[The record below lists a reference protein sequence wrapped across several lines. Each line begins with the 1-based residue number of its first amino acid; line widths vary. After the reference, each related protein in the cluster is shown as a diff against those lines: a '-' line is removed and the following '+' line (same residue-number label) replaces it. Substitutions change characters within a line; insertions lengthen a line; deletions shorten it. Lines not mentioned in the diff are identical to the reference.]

1 MKFSSVALLVL
12 TAVEKAHP
20 VYSFL
25 SSSTGTCRTVGS
37 QSLGKRSLAIDM
49 TTEAD
54 IDMSWDVSIPYDS
67 AAELAYTGWLA
78 KYSKPY
84 DEERYAVFLS
94 NYKAITIMNVSAKK
108 KSRDGVTENP
118 SLLSLNEFAD
128 CTAEEYEAA
137 TKEGGESSDDSVD
150 TEEEAPITTGNI
162 LGDAFKAVESQ
173 SAAST
178 ALEEAAD
185 ALTKEEEKLATQL
198 GLDGVEELENAIDA
212 LQGIGPEGTELE
224 NENLAREARV
234 RSAYLDWCKE
244 YGKISDETRFPQ
256 FYSKFR
262 PPSPST

>member
-185 ALTKEEEKLATQL
+185 ALTKEEELALATVFRQSFKHNFSIEFVYQDERGFSERNKFEL
-198 GLDGVEELENAIDA
+198 FKTEVAFPYVEI
-212 LQGIGPEGTELE
+212 
-224 NENLAREARV
+224 
-234 RSAYLDWCKE
+234 K
-244 YGKISDETRFPQ
+244 
-256 FYSKFR
+256 
-262 PPSPST
+262 